1 MRRRGCMSPIPT
13 PACTFCNSRA
23 REHAGVTLR
32 RCAASTLTVGP
43 CPTTVPRAEPLK
55 RPLGRG
61 RMAQTIEGFVDTAL
75 DDAKISPLH
84 RRVIGLIAAGYF
96 CDVIDYTVYGS
107 LVPFIIKSGFGA
119 ADAALIGSA
128 TIVGLAIGTAGQGE
142 FSDRF
147 GRRFVYQFNLLFFGV
162 LTILGAFAPNF
173 TLLMICR
180 FLAGISLGAEQPLAF
195 AYAGE
200 WAPKR
205 IRGRILAIVHFIG
218 GAMVWPIGTGLVL
231 GFAAIFASGTDPV
244 SAGYVWRGVWILVG
258 VLALVVWVFRFT
270 LPESPRYLATHGRGD
285 EAIKILNDLGIAG
298 PTEPLST
305 DVASNTKSDPFAV
318 VFKMFPRRVIAG
330 MICFT
335 AFFGIAIGLGA
346 WLPNIMAE
354 KGFGITKSLQ
364 YTLAMN
370 FAVPC
375 ASIFMMFALDKFGRK
390 ITAICTFILA
400 GVMAIVFSS
409 AETAWELIVI
419 GFIMIFFV
427 QVAGNSMQIFTS
439 EVFPT
444 NARASGFGWASGVGR
459 LMTAV
464 IMPSILLVQKAW
476 GLTTVFECLATL
488 LFIAAISVTQLGPE
502 AKQKGLDEIEP
513 PTNKLVEA
521 GHAFWL
527 RLSGGVLTG
536 LALFWWIYFYV
547 NVLKD
552 PGNSVACL
560 FYTTD
565 QCATAAAVPAAAG
578 QLIYQPYLLWVG
590 IVLLIVS
597 FFVNGSRSP
606 ASQTAS

>member
-1 MRRRGCMSPIPT
+1 
-13 PACTFCNSRA
+13 
-23 REHAGVTLR
+23 
-32 RCAASTLTVGP
+32 
-43 CPTTVPRAEPLK
+43 
-55 RPLGRG
+55 
-61 RMAQTIEGFVDTAL
+61 MAQTVEGFVDAAL

-84 RRVIGLIAAGYF
+84 RRVIALIAAGYF

-119 ADAALIGSA
+119 GDAALIGAA

-173 TLLMICR
+173 ATLIICR

-205 IRGRILAIVHFIG
+205 IRGRVLAIVHFIG

-231 GFAAIFASGTDPV
+231 AFAGVFVASNTDPV
-244 SAGYVWRGVWILVG
+244 AAGYVWRGAWILIG
-258 VLALVVWVFRFT
+258 VLALIVWVFRFT

-285 EAIKILNDLGIAG
+285 EAIKVLSDLGIPG
-298 PTEPLST
+298 PTGPLST
-305 DVASNTKSDPFAV
+305 DVASDTKSDPFAV

-346 WLPNIMAE
+346 WLPNIMAD
-354 KGFGITKSLQ
+354 KGFTITKSLQ

-375 ASIFMMFALDKFGRK
+375 ASVFMMYALDKFGRK
-390 ITAICTFILA
+390 ITAVCTFILA
-400 GVMAIVFSS
+400 GVMAMVFAN
-409 AETAWELIVI
+409 AETPTQLIVV

-464 IMPSILLVQKAW
+464 IMPSILLVQKTW
-476 GLTTVFECLATL
+476 GLTTVFACLATL

-513 PTNKLVEA
+513 PTSKLIEA
-521 GHAFWL
+521 GAAFWL
-527 RLSGGVLTG
+527 RLSGAVLTG
-536 LALFWWIYFYV
+536 LALFWWVYFYV

-565 QCATAAAVPAAAG
+565 QGAAGAGVPAAAG
-578 QLIYQPYLLWVG
+578 QWVYHPYLLWVG
-590 IVLLIVS
+590 IVVLVAS

-606 ASQTAS
+606 SSQTASTAS

>member
-1 MRRRGCMSPIPT
+1 
-13 PACTFCNSRA
+13 
-23 REHAGVTLR
+23 
-32 RCAASTLTVGP
+32 
-43 CPTTVPRAEPLK
+43 
-55 RPLGRG
+55 
-61 RMAQTIEGFVDTAL
+61 MAQTIEGFVDTAL
-75 DDAKISPLH
+75 DDARISPLH
-84 RRVIGLIAAGYF
+84 RRVIALIAAGYF
-96 CDVIDYTVYGS
+96 CDVIDYTVFGS
-107 LVPFIIKSGFGA
+107 LVPFIIKSGFA
-119 ADAALIGSA
+119 ATDVALIGAA

-173 TLLMICR
+173 TLLIICR

-231 GFAAIFASGTDPV
+231 GFAYIFASGADPV
-244 SAGYVWRGVWILVG
+244 SAAYIWRGVWILIG
-258 VLALVVWVFRFT
+258 VLALIVWVFRFT

-298 PTEPLST
+298 PTTPLST
-305 DVASNTKSDPFAV
+305 DVASDTKSDPFAV

-346 WLPNIMAE
+346 WLPNIMAD
-354 KGFGITKSLQ
+354 KGFSITKSLQ

-375 ASIFMMFALDKFGRK
+375 ASIFMMYALDKFGRK
-390 ITAICTFILA
+390 ITAVCTFILA
-400 GVMAIVFSS
+400 GVMAIVFAS
-409 AETAWELIVI
+409 ADTPFELIVI

-476 GLTTVFECLATL
+476 GLTTVFICLATL

-552 PGNSVACL
+552 PGNSVGCL

-565 QCATAAAVPAAAG
+565 QCAIAAHVPAAAG
-578 QLIYQPYLLWVG
+578 QWIYQPYLLWVG
-590 IVLLIVS
+590 VVLLIVS
-597 FFVNGSRSP
+597 FFVNGARSP
-606 ASQTAS
+606 ASQRASTAN